1 MQAHQRIQARRNLQ
15 GDTYCKG
22 KGQDTPQ
29 HGKHEAAENC
39 RIATYLADKYGY
51 EIDLLPKRDDKKMAD
66 TFNRTLNK
74 EQEYKV
80 NGTATKSA
88 IDNLLR
94 DGGKQAGSIVIRI
107 DSDIPFGTIRDAI
120 SDRVRRSKNIT
131 DIIIIRD
138 GKDVTFTREQMVSE
152 SFKIQQEDF
161 E

>member
-1 MQAHQRIQARRNLQ
+1 M
-15 GDTYCKG
+15 T
-22 KGQDTPQ
+22 
-29 HGKHEAAENC
+29 
-39 RIATYLADKYGY
+39 
-51 EIDLLPKRDDKKMAD
+51 KKMAD